1 MPWSM
6 TRPRDPNERAYQYLV
21 ALLPD
26 PWSADEFVD
35 LVAADRGRPIRLLP
49 HQLSTGDATGYAL
62 RRASQD
68 VVVVPTTATGSR
80 RDAIICHE
88 LAHIVLEHAP
98 LLKDDAAFVAMLTP
112 NCSPELV
119 ARFVQRDGYDTD
131 DERAAEILATR
142 LITRAQTRGRPP
154 TTSGELDRLTTRLR

>member
-1 MPWSM
+1 MAWGRNR
-6 TRPRDPNERAYQYLV
+6 RPDQTELTFQSLV
-21 ALLPD
+21 TLLPD
-26 PWSADEFVD
+26 PWSADEFVTR
-35 LVAADRGRPIRLLP
+35 VAAERRRPIRILP
-49 HQLSTGDATGYAL
+49 HDLTTGDATGYAV
-62 RRASQD
+62 RRRNED
-68 VVVVPTTATGSR
+68 VIVVPITAVGAR

-142 LITRAQTRGRPP
+142 LITRAQTRGHPP

>member
-1 MPWSM
+1 MAWSRNR
-6 TRPRDPNERAYQYLV
+6 RPDLTERTYQSLV
-21 ALLPD
+21 PLLPD
-26 PWSADEFVD
+26 PWSVDEFVAR
-35 LVAADRGRPIRLLP
+35 VAADRSRPIRLLP
-49 HQLSTGDATGYAL
+49 HLLTTGDATGYAV
-62 RRASQD
+62 RRRNED
-68 VVVVPTTATGSR
+68 VIVVPITAVGAR